1 MVREEAEQLRDEYL
15 FLIGKKTNSLIYFIT
30 DVVSVPVT
38 VQDSS
43 GANIPSGEFA
53 VHVEYKVDGTLSFDD
68 ISWYLA
74 RKPLHRK

>member
-38 VQDSS
+38 VQDHP
-43 GANIPSGEFA
+43 GRMFLLEN
-53 VHVEYKVDGTLSFDD
+53 L
-68 ISWYLA
+68 
-74 RKPLHRK
+74 